1 MKFFHAADIHL
12 GAEPDK
18 GFPWSKERGREI
30 WDSFR
35 RLIRQAGEEK
45 AGLFLI
51 AGDLFHRQPLMKE
64 LKEVNYLFSTIPDT
78 KVVLI
83 AGNHDYLKRES
94 CYRRFSWAENVF
106 CLWGEQEPCVEFP
119 DLGAAVYGIS
129 YDRKEI
135 TDPLYHHI
143 RPQRRQPLE
152 ILLAHGGDRTHIP
165 FDRSVLE
172 RSGFSYIALGHIHKP
187 EVLAKDKIAYAGAL
201 EPIDKNDLGP
211 HGYIKGVYGNGGI
224 RIEFVPAA
232 VRSYIPLP
240 VKVKESTT
248 QFSLEQA
255 LVRLMEEKG
264 RNNLYRILIKGEHAM
279 GTEFDMVRI
288 MKLGNVREAVD
299 QSHTVYDRESLMR
312 QYRGSL
318 IESYVKRFDGRELSA
333 TEEKAFVYG
342 MEALM
347 ASREE

>member
-18 GFPWSKERGREI
+18 GFPWSKERGQEI

-94 CYRRFSWAENVF
+94 YYLRFPWAENVF
-106 CLWGEQEPCVEFP
+106 CLWGDQEHCVEFP
-119 DLGAAVYGIS
+119 DLGTAVYGIS

-172 RSGFSYIALGHIHKP
+172 QAGFSYVALGHIHKP
-187 EVLAKDKIAYAGAL
+187 ETLVKDKIAYAGAL

-211 HGYIKGVYGNGGI
+211 HGYIKGVWVNGAI
-224 RIEFVPAA
+224 RTEFIPAA
-232 VRSYIPLP
+232 SRSYILLS

-255 LVRLMEEKG
+255 LARLMEEKG
-264 RNNLYRILIKGEHAM
+264 GKNLYRILIKGEHAM
-279 GTEFDMVRI
+279 GTEFDTERI
-288 MKLGNVREAVD
+288 MKLGNVREVID
-299 QSHTVYDRESLMR
+299 QSHTVYDKESLMR
-312 QYRGSL
+312 RYRGSL
-318 IESYVKRFDGRELSA
+318 IETYVKRFSGEELSA
-333 TEEKAFVYG
+333 REEKAFAYG
-342 MEALM
+342 IEALM

>member
-1 MKFFHAADIHL
+1 MIFFHAADIHL

-18 GFPWSKERGREI
+18 GFPWSKERGQEI

-35 RLIRQAGEEK
+35 RVIRQAGEEK

-64 LKEVNYLFSTIPDT
+64 LKEVNYLFSTIPHT
-78 KVVLI
+78 KIVLM

-94 CYRRFSWAENVF
+94 YYLRFPWARNVF

-119 DLGAAVYGIS
+119 ELGTAVYGIS

-135 TDPLYHHI
+135 ADPLYHHI
-143 RPQRRQPLE
+143 RPKGRQPIE
-152 ILLAHGGDRTHIP
+152 ILLAHGGDKNHIP
-165 FDRSVLE
+165 FDKSVLE
-172 RSGFSYIALGHIHKP
+172 QAGFSYTALGHIHKP
-187 EVLAKDKIAYAGAL
+187 EMLVKDKMAYAGAL

-211 HGYIKGVYGNGGI
+211 HGYIRGI
-224 RIEFVPAA
+224 CRSGAIRTEFIPAA
-232 VRSYIPLP
+232 CRSYILLS
-240 VKVKESTT
+240 VKVREKTT

-255 LVRLMEEKG
+255 LSRLMKEKG
-264 RNNLYRILIKGEHAM
+264 EKNLYRIVIKGERGM
-279 GTEFDMVRI
+279 GTEFDTERM
-288 MKLGNVREAVD
+288 MKLGNVREVTD
-299 QSHTVYDRESLMR
+299 ESHTVYDKEALMR

-318 IESYVKRFDGRELSA
+318 IESYVKRFDGEGRSVREQ
-333 TEEKAFVYG
+333 KAFAYG